1 MWNLLGLRKPCSDSK
16 NSALIGC
23 RQTIPARGD
32 HLIIPET
39 LKPLGV
45 SKTDNCEKL
54 TTLLESYKMYHHE
67 GEALQR
73 MMLVGLEFASIV
85 SWDC

>member
-1 MWNLLGLRKPCSDSK
+1 MWNLLCLRKPCSESK

-23 RQTIPARGD
+23 RQAFPARGD
-32 HLIIPET
+32 QLIIPET

-54 TTLLESYKMYHHE
+54 TTPLESFKMYHHE

-73 MMLVGLEFASIV
+73 VMLVGLDST
-85 SWDC
+85 C